1 MYRYLGTGSPLA
13 ASLRAY
19 VHQRESTFRYQSAP
33 FRAALASRLLR
44 APVAGY
50 TNWPL
55 HCVPLPGGTLA
66 PVQATYANSA
76 STRERSRL
84 GKFGLEGN
92 SELRWTPPVRG
103 RVLPRGAVGRTALE
117 A

>member
-1 MYRYLGTGSPLA
+1 MKPVDAGAVVAKAMDLRVTMAELREVLPL
-13 ASLRAY
+13 LRPFEGAC
-19 VHQRESTFRYQSAP
+19 SSSAP
-33 FRAALASRLLR
+33 LDYPCQETLSL
-44 APVAGY
+44 
-50 TNWPL
+50 PL
-55 HCVPLPGGTLA
+55 
-66 PVQATYANSA
+66 ATYANSA

-103 RVLPRGAVGRTALE
+103 RVLPRGAVGRKALKTP